1 METRSIMAYRTIDRY
16 RIDYPPRVDADGGR
30 SLATVTYALYIAAFF
45 TGITAPAGVLL
56 AYLKRRHASPLVR
69 SHLDWQIRIFWHCV
83 LAWTAIFV
91 LHAVVVGL
99 GAITFG
105 IGLVFLVVPWA
116 VGAFWLLW
124 TIWAIGRGLHRLGQN
139 RPIR

>member
-1 METRSIMAYRTIDRY
+1 MTYRAIDRFPL
-16 RIDYPPRVDADGGR
+16 DHAPRVAGDGGR

-56 AYLKRRHASPLVR
+56 AYLRRRHASPLVR

-83 LAWTAIFV
+83 LAGIAIFV
-91 LHAVVVGL
+91 LHALVIGL
-99 GAITFG
+99 GAITLG
-105 IGLVFLVVPWA
+105 VGLVLLVVPWA
-116 VGAFWLLW
+116 VGAWWLVW
-124 TIWAIGRGLHRLGQN
+124 TVWAIAHGLRRLGRD

>member
-1 METRSIMAYRTIDRY
+1 METRSIMAYRAIDRF
-16 RIDYPPRVDADGGR
+16 RIDYAPRADADGGR

-45 TGITAPAGVLL
+45 TVITAPAGVLL
-56 AYLKRRHASPLVR
+56 AYLRRRHASALVR

-83 LAWTAIFV
+83 LAGIAIFV
-91 LHAVVVGL
+91 LHALVVGL

-105 IGLVFLVVPWA
+105 VGLVFLVVPWA
-116 VGAFWLLW
+116 VGAWWLVW
-124 TIWAIGRGLHRLGQN
+124 TVWAIARGLHRLGQG